1 MAAIDWNKL
10 ESEGQGQYKP
20 YADEGTYTTTIDK
33 VELVKSK
40 NKGTPGLQI
49 HFADNDD
56 YAFPKFGTTVWLG
69 EKVAWFARPVYMKNL
84 LVVLGVA
91 EDAAM
96 KAVEGCEDKD
106 GEARDK
112 AYLAIVERAVAK
124 NKGVNIVIYREYAN
138 DKYPRVDFA
147 DTKIRIG
154 REKKENKSMSIDDAF
169 AGAEEVLVSDI
180 PF

>member
-10 ESEGQGQYKP
+10 EFEGQGQYKP
-20 YADEGTYTTTIDK
+20 YADEGVYTTTIDK
-33 VELVKSK
+33 VELIKSK

-112 AYLAIVERAVAK
+112 AYLAVIERAVAK
-124 NKGVNIVIYREYAN
+124 NKDVEVVVYREYAG
-138 DKYPRVDFA
+138 DRYPRIDFA
-147 DTKIRIG
+147 SPKIRIG
-154 REKKENKSMSIDDAF
+154 RTRKEAKPVSIDDVF
-169 AGAEEVLVSDI
+169 AGAEKVEESDI